1 MTARDAESDLSPFQ
15 AIAAFSVPSGQF
27 HAHRC
32 SGTSAPSVRQ
42 LIMVKVGNPV
52 AVIELRLIPASL
64 PQHELFVVTS
74 STSECLAEAFRLR
87 LIF

>member
-15 AIAAFSVPSGQF
+15 AIDAFSVPSGQF

-52 AVIELRLIPASL
+52 AVIQAAADTSFAPATWAVRRDV
-64 PQHELFVVTS
+64 FNK
-74 STSECLAEAFRLR
+74 
-87 LIF
+87 

>member
-32 SGTSAPSVRQ
+32 SRTSTPSARQ
-42 LIMVKVGNPV
+42 SIMVKVGNPV
-52 AVIELRLIPASL
+52 AAIEAEVDTGFAPATRAVRRDV
-64 PQHELFVVTS
+64 FNK
-74 STSECLAEAFRLR
+74 
-87 LIF
+87 